1 MAEERA
7 MGPWKELGEFMG
19 ARSRPAARC
28 RAHPPKA
35 VLSLYLA
42 GKLSTRP
49 EEWTKERVQALLAG
63 RVSDWTAWEVL
74 AHLRTCPKCRRTLAH
89 LKKAGAGQPARWFRK
104 VLENPKLA
112 GVGWALAGAQAIAL
126 AALILSFSLSSPP
139 HKLDTKPEITLPNTS
154 SQVTL
159 VSAWV
164 VPEPDVNIGEFS
176 QYLHSLGIVVVDGPD
191 ERGGYKVMG
200 KEEAI
205 QSLFESQLIKLIQK
219 EVTP

>member
-7 MGPWKELGEFMG
+7 MGPWKELGEFLG
-19 ARSRPAARC
+19 ARSRPAARY

-35 VLSLYLA
+35 VLSMYLA
-42 GKLSTRP
+42 GELPARP
-49 EEWTKERVQALLAG
+49 KEWTKDRVQALLAG

-89 LKKAGAGQPARWFRK
+89 LKKAEASKPTRWLRK
-104 VLENPKLA
+104 VLENPKIA

-126 AALILSFSLSSPP
+126 AALILFFSLSSPP
-139 HKLDTKPEITLPNTS
+139 HKLDTKPDLTLPNTP

-164 VPEPDVNIGEFS
+164 VPEPDVDIGEFS
-176 QYLHSLGIVVVDGPD
+176 RFLHSLGIVVVDGPD

-205 QSLFESQLIKLIQK
+205 QSLFESPLIKLIQK